1 MKRILSAELLRY
13 NANTAGNR
21 APDCV
26 KRAISYAF
34 DKSYVQVSK
43 DLNAKMKEKKY
54 DQWNI
59 PQVYG
64 LVIRDYGGSS
74 RGDINDFDPEF
85 TIRTTLNEFA
95 DKYNTG
101 SYILEVGK
109 KDDSKISTHLVA
121 VVDGQVVDS
130 WDSRNWYVKHVYTT
144 NHAHAAKTDLWSSDK
159 VQHLIDLCEETVTN
173 NVNNQARKMTDK
185 YGWEITGIDI
195 EAFPG
200 NYQVVVPVAFWVRWG
215 EGKEGR
221 KFYTMDIKFV
231 FTPTTTIEEAEKYIK
246 TNAYTRVYDRCYEVI
261 KRVLSKIE
269 EQKVEEEIKSR
280 NQLELTHKGT
290 DQAWLRW
297 MNGREASF
305 YNSLPGSTK
314 ARVAQIS
321 IHDPG
326 QYSDS
331 YEVRLVPK
339 DDRTNS
345 YNGKYV
351 DFEAY
356 DAASM
361 KDMLMRYETKGEI
374 PFEDYDP
381 REEY

>member
-64 LVIRDYGGSS
+64 LVIRAYGGSS

-130 WDSRNWYVKHVYTT
+130 WDSRNWYVKHVYATG
-144 NHAHAAKTDLWSSDK
+144 HAHAAKTDLWSSDN
-159 VQHLIDLCEETVTN
+159 VQHLLDLSIQAVTVN
-173 NVNNQARKMTDK
+173 ANNQIRKITEK
-185 YGWEITGIDI
+185 YGWELSGLDIDGWS
-195 EAFPG
+195 G
-200 NYQVVVPVAFWVRWG
+200 NYNITVPVALWVRWA

-221 KFYTMDIKFV
+221 KMYSMDIKFV

-246 TNAYTRVYDRCYEVI
+246 TNAYTRVYDRFYEIV
-261 KRVLSKIE
+261 KRVSAKAE
-269 EQKVEEEIKSR
+269 EQKVQNELRTDPTKAEA
-280 NQLELTHKGT
+280 LEK
-290 DQAWLRW
+290 QSMFRW
-297 MNGREASF
+297 MDGRERAF
-305 YNSLPGSTK
+305 YNSLPGSIR
-314 ARVAQIS
+314 ARIVRINIQN
-321 IHDPG
+321 PG

-331 YEVRLVPK
+331 YDIQLIPK
-339 DDRTNS
+339 DERSNS